1 MHPDGATGV
10 VFKAGDLVA
19 TLTTDKNG
27 EAEVSNLYLGNYYV
41 KEITPSEGYLLDEE
55 EHDVVCDYE
64 GDLVAEVSRSTTSA
78 EQVIK
83 QPFQLIKVSDNG
95 DDTEA
100 GLLAGAEFTAYL
112 KSSLPVKEDGS
123 YDFDKATPVIIGENG
138 ATTITSDD
146 KGHAVSIAIPY
157 GSIWKIIMRRC
168 SLRIRLTELQE
179 M

>member
-1 MHPDGATGV
+1 M
-10 VFKAGDLVA
+10 
-19 TLTTDKNG
+19 
-27 EAEVSNLYLGNYYV
+27 

-112 KSSLPVKEDGS
+112 KSSLSVKADGS
-123 YDFDKATPVIIGENG
+123 YDYDKATPVVIG
-138 ATTITSDD
+138 
-146 KGHAVSIAIPY
+146 K
-157 GSIWKIIMRRC
+157 
-168 SLRIRLTELQE
+168 TEQQQSHPMTRDMQFPLQFLME
-179 M
+179 PMW

>member
-1 MHPDGATGV
+1 MLFLAFFLFFVLLRYDKLTPKLFYLFTRQSAI
-10 VFKAGDLVA
+10 KPVA
-19 TLTTDKNG
+19 KCNDH
-27 EAEVSNLYLGNYYV
+27 
-41 KEITPSEGYLLDEE
+41 LLDEE

-112 KSSLPVKEDGS
+112 KSSLPV
-123 YDFDKATPVIIGENG
+123 AT
-138 ATTITSDD
+138 S
-146 KGHAVSIAIPY
+146 
-157 GSIWKIIMRRC
+157 
-168 SLRIRLTELQE
+168 
-179 M
+179 

>member
-19 TLTTDKNG
+19 TLTTDKTG
-27 EAEVSNLYLGNYYV
+27 EAEVNNLYLGNYYV

-112 KSSLPVKEDGS
+112 KSSLPVGAHIQKGRQHQLLP
-123 YDFDKATPVIIGENG
+123 APVIIKKNYLFPF
-138 ATTITSDD
+138 AALNKVFRIPSR
-146 KGHAVSIAIPY
+146 HSSLAIHIP
-157 GSIWKIIMRRC
+157 M
-168 SLRIRLTELQE
+168 
-179 M
+179 

>member
-27 EAEVSNLYLGNYYV
+27 EAEVNNLYLGNYYV

-78 EQVIK
+78 EQVVK

-100 GLLAGAEFTAYL
+100 GLLAGPRSFHSLVSFT
-112 KSSLPVKEDGS
+112 
-123 YDFDKATPVIIGENG
+123 
-138 ATTITSDD
+138 
-146 KGHAVSIAIPY
+146 
-157 GSIWKIIMRRC
+157 
-168 SLRIRLTELQE
+168 
-179 M
+179 

>member
-1 MHPDGATGV
+1 MCIRDS
-10 VFKAGDLVA
+10 LVA

-27 EAEVSNLYLGNYYV
+27 EAEVNNLYLGNYYV

-95 DDTEA
+95 EDVYKRQPTECV
-100 GLLAGAEFTAYL
+100 GCPYYQGNGYCFPCMRKL
-112 KSSLPVKEDGS
+112 
-123 YDFDKATPVIIGENG
+123 IG
-138 ATTITSDD
+138 
-146 KGHAVSIAIPY
+146 K
-157 GSIWKIIMRRC
+157 
-168 SLRIRLTELQE
+168 
-179 M
+179 

>member
-1 MHPDGATGV
+1 M
-10 VFKAGDLVA
+10 
-19 TLTTDKNG
+19 
-27 EAEVSNLYLGNYYV
+27 

-100 GLLAGAEFTAYL
+100 GLLAGAEFAAYL
-112 KSSLPVKEDGS
+112 KSSLSVSFKRKKMYRRFLWIKQARMYRIEHLD
-123 YDFDKATPVIIGENG
+123 VIL
-138 ATTITSDD
+138 A
-146 KGHAVSIAIPY
+146 
-157 GSIWKIIMRRC
+157 
-168 SLRIRLTELQE
+168 
-179 M
+179 